1 MDRGQKF
8 QLTSSNLIII
18 YILNCEFY
26 LIYLISIFF
35 LKGVVI
41 LPYGSDRY
49 PVMKLA
55 LKTVVASTSPSKLLF
70 KVSSMTLEKLVNFS
84 VPSNCY

>member
-8 QLTSSNLIII
+8 QLTSSNLIIF

-55 LKTVVASTSPSKLLF
+55 FKTGFKKKLSTSNLQYLTYIETISQR
-70 KVSSMTLEKLVNFS
+70 
-84 VPSNCY
+84 